1 MRSCLVMGTLAE
13 RPTCT
18 LPRQTLQEETVR
30 PLSFSQE
37 RMWLLDQIDPG
48 TATYNLFHTV
58 DISGP
63 LAPALLA
70 RSLDEVVRRHQ
81 TLRTTFAAPGGAP
94 EPVVAPAARRP
105 LPLVDLAGLPEPSW
119 GPEVARLS
127 TEERRRPFDLA
138 AEPLFRVALVRLS
151 AGRHAGLLTA
161 HPIVFDGGSSLVLWR
176 EVAALYEAF
185 AAGGP
190 SPLPE
195 LPLQY
200 ADYALWQRL
209 HLAGEVDP
217 WRRELAPP
225 LPVLR
230 LTADFDRASA
240 HGFLAGEVYRV
251 LPAPLAA
258 DLRELGGRCGATLS
272 STLLAAWAAVLGRT
286 GGEED
291 LLVGTP
297 IESRRPE
304 AEGLIGPFRNTLVLR
319 ARPRLDRGYGPLV
332 DEVRAAAAAAAAHQD
347 LPLER
352 LLTALG
358 LPRDPRRAPP
368 FQVMFLLRS
377 QPAPRLSFAGLRI
390 AVSPPDPAADLA
402 GEVFELGLITEER
415 SDPRGEGDGGGGI
428 GLRLAY
434 DALLFTEA
442 TAARLLDHLAA
453 FLAAALAAP
462 ERPLAELPLLSTSER
477 RQLLAWSDG
486 GEIGKSGEDGQ
497 AGAEPPLAH
506 HAFFT
511 QAARTPGAPAIVAES
526 AEGREVSYG
535 ELARLVRGLA
545 RRLVAQGIGPESRVA
560 IALERSPRMVAAVF
574 AVLTAG
580 GAYVP
585 LDPASPVERL
595 AVILSDIGDM
605 GRDTGQDA
613 GRGAAAAALLTG
625 GGQAAAREAARLAGL
640 PVVDLDEIWP
650 ALEAEPAS
658 AGEPASDPTLGAG
671 REGLAYVIYTSGST
685 GAPKGVMIRHG
696 GLASYVLATQRD
708 LALTPSDRMLQFASL
723 SFDASVE
730 EIFCCLA
737 SGAAL
742 ILRNDAMLAGAPA
755 FLGTCASWGVT
766 VCDLPTV
773 FWQELVDRVDA
784 DEAAWPPSLRLLV
797 FGGERALPER
807 VARLLRQ
814 LGPAVRVINSY
825 GPTEATVAATSHAVH
840 GEPDGPPR
848 PLREFPIGRPLPG
861 ARAYVLDGARELC
874 PPGIPGE
881 LAIGGESLARGYL
894 GRPDLTARTFLPDPF
909 AGRSGARM
917 YTTGDLARHRLDGW
931 EEGAL
936 EYLGRIDRQV
946 KVRGYRIELAE
957 IEGVLAQHPAVA
969 EAAVGID
976 ERRAG
981 ERALV
986 AWWAARPGEGAT
998 AAELRGFLKERLPEP
1013 AVPSLFVLLPALP
1026 RNTSGKLDRRALPT
1040 PKLEATSA
1048 GGYEAPATPAEEAV
1062 AYVWRDLL
1070 GVPRVG
1076 RNDDFFA
1083 LGGRSLLLPRV
1094 RHRLEQE
1101 LGVRLPLASLLE
1113 RTTAAALALAAEELL
1128 LDELERELGA
1138 CAAETP
1144 EQGHSEYRK
1153 VGRKFSSPANR

>member
-1 MRSCLVMGTLAE
+1 
-13 RPTCT
+13 
-18 LPRQTLQEETVR
+18 
-30 PLSFSQE
+30 
-37 RMWLLDQIDPG
+37 
-48 TATYNLFHTV
+48 
-58 DISGP
+58 
-63 LAPALLA
+63 
-70 RSLDEVVRRHQ
+70 
-81 TLRTTFAAPGGAP
+81 
-94 EPVVAPAARRP
+94 
-105 LPLVDLAGLPEPSW
+105 
-119 GPEVARLS
+119 
-127 TEERRRPFDLA
+127 
-138 AEPLFRVALVRLS
+138 
-151 AGRHAGLLTA
+151 
-161 HPIVFDGGSSLVLWR
+161 
-176 EVAALYEAF
+176 
-185 AAGGP
+185 
-190 SPLPE
+190 
-195 LPLQY
+195 
-200 ADYALWQRL
+200 
-209 HLAGEVDP
+209 
-217 WRRELAPP
+217 
-225 LPVLR
+225 
-230 LTADFDRASA
+230 
-240 HGFLAGEVYRV
+240 
-251 LPAPLAA
+251 
-258 DLRELGGRCGATLS
+258 
-272 STLLAAWAAVLGRT
+272 
-286 GGEED
+286 
-291 LLVGTP
+291 
-297 IESRRPE
+297 
-304 AEGLIGPFRNTLVLR
+304 
-319 ARPRLDRGYGPLV
+319 
-332 DEVRAAAAAAAAHQD
+332 
-347 LPLER
+347 
-352 LLTALG
+352 
-358 LPRDPRRAPP
+358 
-368 FQVMFLLRS
+368 RS

-402 GEVFELGLITEER
+402 EEVFELGHIAAER
-415 SDPRGEGDGGGGI
+415 SDPREGDGGGGI
-428 GLRLAY
+428 GLRLTY

-486 GEIGKSGEDGQ
+486 GEDGQ
-497 AGAEPPLAH
+497 AGALPPLAH
-506 HAFFT
+506 HAFLA
-511 QAARTPGAPAIVAES
+511 QAARTPGAPAVVAEG

-535 ELARLVRGLA
+535 ELARLARGLA

-560 IALERSPRMVAAVF
+560 IALERSPRMIAAVF

-595 AVILSDIGDM
+595 ALILDDIG
-605 GRDTGQDA
+605 
-613 GRGAAAAALLTG
+613 RGAAAALLTG
-625 GGQAAAREAARLAGL
+625 GGHAAAREAARLAGL

-650 ALEAEPAS
+650 ALESEPAL
-658 AGEPASDPTLGAG
+658 ASDPTSDPMPGVD

-696 GLASYVLATQRD
+696 GLASYVQATRQD
-708 LALTPSDRMLQFASL
+708 LALTPADRMLQFASL

-755 FLGTCASWGVT
+755 FLGALASWGVT

-784 DEAAWPPSLRLLV
+784 GEAAWPPSLRLLV

-807 VARLLRQ
+807 VARLRRQ

-848 PLREFPIGRPLPG
+848 PPREFPIGRPLPG

-881 LAIGGESLARGYL
+881 LAIGGECLARGYL
-894 GRPDLTARTFLPDPF
+894 GRPDLTASTFLPDPF

-931 EEGAL
+931 EVGAL

-946 KVRGYRIELAE
+946 KLRGFRIELAE

-998 AAELRGFLKERLPEP
+998 AAELRGFLRERLPEP
-1013 AVPSLFVLLPALP
+1013 AVPSLFALLPVLP
-1026 RNTSGKLDRRALPT
+1026 RNASGKLDRRALPT

-1062 AYVWRDLL
+1062 AYVWRDVL

-1076 RNDDFFA
+1076 RKDDFFA

-1101 LGVRLPLASLLE
+1101 LGVRLSLASLLE

-1128 LDELERELGA
+1128 LDELVREL
-1138 CAAETP
+1138 AAA
-1144 EQGHSEYRK
+1144 R
-1153 VGRKFSSPANR
+1153 

>member
-1 MRSCLVMGTLAE
+1 MRSFLVMGTLAE

-18 LPRQTLQEETVR
+18 LPRPTVRPGVTALQEETLR
-30 PLSFSQE
+30 PLSLAQE
-37 RMWLLDQIDPG
+37 RLWLLDQIDPG
-48 TATYNLFHTV
+48 AATCNLFHTV

-70 RSLDEVVRRHQ
+70 RSLDGVVRRHQ
-81 TLRTTFAAPGGAP
+81 ILRTTFAAPGGAP
-94 EPVVAPAARRP
+94 EPVVAPAAPRP
-105 LPLVDLAGLPEPSW
+105 LPLVDLAGLPEPAW

-127 TEERRRPFDLA
+127 SEERRRPFDLA
-138 AEPLFRVALVRLS
+138 AGPLLRVVLVRLP
-151 AGRHAGLLTA
+151 ADRHAGLLTA

-185 AAGGP
+185 AAGRP

-200 ADYALWQRL
+200 ADHALRQRL
-209 HLAGEVDP
+209 HLAGNSADDTLAGEADP
-217 WRRELAPP
+217 WRRELIPP

-230 LTADFDRASA
+230 LPADFDRASA
-240 HGFLAGEVYRV
+240 HGFLAGEVHRV

-258 DLRELGGRCGATLS
+258 ALRELGGRRGATLS

-297 IESRRPE
+297 VESRRPE
-304 AEGLIGPFRNTLVLR
+304 AEGLIGPFRNTLLLR

-332 DEVRAAAAAAAAHQD
+332 DEIREAAATVAGHQD
-347 LPLER
+347 LPLEV

-368 FQVMFLLRS
+368 FQALFLLRS

-402 GEVFELGLITEER
+402 GEVFELGLIAEEA
-415 SDPRGEGDGGGGI
+415 DPRGDGEGGGGI

-434 DALLFTEA
+434 DAHLFTEA
-442 TAARLLDHLAA
+442 TAVRLLDHLAA

-486 GEIGKSGEDGQ
+486 GEHGEDGQ
-497 AGAEPPLAH
+497 AGARPPLVH
-506 HAFFT
+506 HAFLA
-511 QAARTPGAPAIVAES
+511 QAARTPGAPAVIS
-526 AEGREVSYG
+526 EGREVSYN
-535 ELARLVRGLA
+535 ELARLARGLA
-545 RRLVAQGIGPESRVA
+545 RRLVVQGIGPESRVA
-560 IALERSPRMVAAVF
+560 IALERSPRRIAAVF

-595 AVILSDIGDM
+595 AVILSDIG
-605 GRDTGQDA
+605 GDT
-613 GRGAAAAALLTG
+613 AALLTDG
-625 GGQAAAREAARLAGL
+625 GHAAAREAARLAGL
-640 PVVDLDEIWP
+640 PGRHIIDLDEIWP
-650 ALEAEPAS
+650 ALEAEPAPR
-658 AGEPASDPTLGAG
+658 GEPASDPAMDPMIDPTLGAG

-696 GLASYVLATQRD
+696 GLASYVLATRRD
-708 LALTPSDRMLQFASL
+708 LALTPADRMLQFASL
-723 SFDASVE
+723 SFDASAE

-755 FLGTCASWGVT
+755 FLGTCARWGVT

-784 DEAAWPPSLRLLV
+784 GEAAWPPSLRLLV
-797 FGGERALPER
+797 FGGERALPDR
-807 VARLLRQ
+807 VARLRRQ
-814 LGPAVRVINSY
+814 LGPAARVINSY
-825 GPTEATVAATSHAVH
+825 GPTEVTVAATSHAVP
-840 GEPDGPPR
+840 GEADGPPR
-848 PLREFPIGRPLPG
+848 PLRELPIGRPLPG

-881 LAIGGESLARGYL
+881 LAIGGETLARGYL
-894 GRPDLTARTFLPDPF
+894 GRPDLTAERFLPDPF

-917 YTTGDLARHRLDGW
+917 YTTGDLARHRLDGG

-946 KVRGYRIELAE
+946 KLRGFRIELAE

-986 AWWAARPGEGAT
+986 AWWAPRPGENAT
-998 AAELRGFLKERLPEP
+998 AAELRGFLKARLPEP
-1013 AVPSLFVLLPALP
+1013 AVPSLFARLPTLP
-1026 RNTSGKLDRRALPT
+1026 RNASGKLDRRALPT
-1040 PKLEATSA
+1040 PKLEAAAA
-1048 GGYEAPATPAEEAV
+1048 GRYEAPVTPAEEAV
-1062 AYVWRDLL
+1062 AYVWRDVL

-1076 RNDDFFA
+1076 RKDDFFA

-1101 LGVRLPLASLLE
+1101 LGVRLSLASLLE
-1113 RTTAAALALAAEELL
+1113 RTTAAALARAAEELL
-1128 LDELERELGA
+1128 LDELEREL
-1138 CAAETP
+1138 AA
-1144 EQGHSEYRK
+1144 
-1153 VGRKFSSPANR
+1153 GR

>member
-1 MRSCLVMGTLAE
+1 MLP
-13 RPTCT
+13 RPTVRPGVT
-18 LPRQTLQEETVR
+18 ALQEEAVR
-30 PLSFSQE
+30 PLSFAQE

-48 TATYNLFHTV
+48 TASCNLFHTV

-81 TLRTTFAAPGGAP
+81 ALRTTFAAPGGAP
-94 EPVVAPAARRP
+94 APVVAPAARRP
-105 LPLVDLAGLPEPSW
+105 LPLVDLEGLAEPSW
-119 GPEVARLS
+119 RIEAARLA

-138 AEPLFRVALVRLS
+138 AGPLVRVALLRL
-151 AGRHAGLLTA
+151 AVGRHAGLLAA
-161 HPIVFDGGSSLVLWR
+161 HAIVFDRGSSLVLWR

-185 AAGGP
+185 AAGRP

-195 LPLQY
+195 PPWQY
-200 ADYALWQRL
+200 VDHALWQRL
-209 HLAGEVDP
+209 HLAGEALAAEVDP

-230 LTADFDRASA
+230 LPADFDRASA
-240 HGFLAGEVYRV
+240 HGFLAGEVHR
-251 LPAPLAA
+251 LAPQPLAA
-258 DLRELGGRCGATLS
+258 ALRELGGRCGATLS
-272 STLLAAWAAVLGRT
+272 SLLLAAWAAVLART
-286 GGEED
+286 SGEED
-291 LLVGTP
+291 ILVGMP
-297 IESRRPE
+297 VESRRPE
-304 AEGLIGPFRNTLVLR
+304 ASGLIGPFRNVLVRR

-332 DEVRAAAAAAAAHQD
+332 DEVQEAAAGAGAHQD
-347 LPLER
+347 LPLEM
-352 LLTALG
+352 LLTALD
-358 LPRDPRRAPP
+358 LPREPRRAPP
-368 FQVMFLLRS
+368 FQVLFLLRS
-377 QPAPRLSFAGLRI
+377 QPAPPLSFAGLRV

-402 GEVFELGLITEER
+402 GEVFELGLIAEDR

-453 FLAAALAAP
+453 LLAAALAAP
-462 ERPLAELPLLSTSER
+462 ERPLAELPLLSASER

-486 GEIGKSGEDGQ
+486 GEAGEAGQDGEAGQ
-497 AGAEPPLAH
+497 AGARPPLAH
-506 HAFFT
+506 HAFLG
-511 QAARTPGAPAIVAES
+511 QAARTPGAPAVVAE
-526 AEGREVSYG
+526 GQEVSYG
-535 ELARLVRGLA
+535 ELARLVRSLA

-560 IALERSPRMVAAVF
+560 IALEGSPRRVAAVL
-574 AVLTAG
+574 AVLVAG

-595 AVILSDIGDM
+595 AVILRDIGRGIGRDM
-605 GRDTGQDA
+605 GRETGQDS
-613 GRGAAAAALLTG
+613 GRGAVAAALLTG
-625 GGQAAAREAARLAGL
+625 GGHAPARAAARLAGL
-640 PVVDLDEIWP
+640 PIVDLDEIWP
-650 ALEAEPAS
+650 AVAAEPAS
-658 AGEPASDPTLGAG
+658 GRASDPTPGAG

-696 GLASYVLATQRD
+696 GLANYVLAARRD
-708 LALTPSDRMLQFASL
+708 FALTPADRMLQFASL
-723 SFDASVE
+723 CFDTSVG
-730 EIFCCLA
+730 EIFCGLA
-737 SGAAL
+737 TGAA
-742 ILRNDAMLAGAPA
+742 IVLRNDAMLTGAPA
-755 FLGTCASWGVT
+755 FLGACASWGVT
-766 VCDLPTV
+766 VLDLPTV

-784 DEAAWPPSLRLLV
+784 GEAAWPPSLRL
-797 FGGERALPER
+797 FITGGERALPER
-807 VARLLRQ
+807 VARLRRQ
-814 LGPAVRVINSY
+814 LGPAVRLVNSY
-825 GPTEATVAATSHAVH
+825 GPTEITVAATSHTLQ

-848 PLREFPIGRPLPG
+848 PLRELPIGRPLPG

-894 GRPDLTARTFLPDPF
+894 GRPDLTARAFLPDPF

-917 YTTGDLARHRLDGW
+917 YATGDLARHRLDEG

-946 KVRGYRIELAE
+946 KVRGFRIELAE
-957 IEGVLAQHPAVA
+957 IEGALAQHPAVA
-969 EAAVGID
+969 EAAVGVD

-986 AWWAARPGEGAT
+986 AWWVARPGEGAT

-1013 AVPSLFVLLPALP
+1013 MVPSLFALLPALP
-1026 RNTSGKLDRRALPT
+1026 RNASGKLDRRALPV
-1040 PKLEATSA
+1040 PRREATQA

-1062 AYVWRDLL
+1062 AYVWRDVL

-1076 RNDDFFA
+1076 RQDDFFA

-1094 RHRLEQE
+1094 RHLLEQE
-1101 LGVRLPLASLLE
+1101 LGVRLSFASLLE

-1128 LDELERELGA
+1128 LDELEREL
-1138 CAAETP
+1138 AAA
-1144 EQGHSEYRK
+1144 R
-1153 VGRKFSSPANR
+1153 

>member
-1 MRSCLVMGTLAE
+1 METLAE
-13 RPTCT
+13 RPTCM
-18 LPRQTLQEETVR
+18 LPRPTVLPGLTALLEETVR
-30 PLSFSQE
+30 PLSFAQE

-48 TATYNLFHTV
+48 AATCNLFHTV

-63 LAPALLA
+63 LSPALLA

-81 TLRTTFAAPGGAP
+81 ILRTTFAAPGGAP
-94 EPVVAPAARRP
+94 ESAVAPAARRP

-138 AEPLFRVALVRLS
+138 AEPLFRVALVRLP

-185 AAGGP
+185 AAGRP

-195 LPLQY
+195 LPFQY
-200 ADYALWQRL
+200 ADHALRQRL
-209 HLAGEVDP
+209 HLAGEPLAGEVDP

-230 LTADFDRASA
+230 LPADFDRASA
-240 HGFLAGEVYRV
+240 HGFLAGEVCRV
-251 LPAPLAA
+251 LPAPLAVA
-258 DLRELGGRCGATLS
+258 LRELSGRRGATLS
-272 STLLAAWAAVLGRT
+272 STLLAAWAAILGRT

-297 IESRRPE
+297 VESRRPE

-332 DEVRAAAAAAAAHQD
+332 DEVREAAAAVAAHQD
-347 LPLER
+347 LPLEM

-368 FQVMFLLRS
+368 FQVLFLLRS
-377 QPAPRLSFAGLRI
+377 QPAPRLSLADLRI

-402 GEVFELGLITEER
+402 GEVFELGLIAEEG
-415 SDPRGEGDGGGGI
+415 SDPSGEGDGDGGI

-462 ERPLAELPLLSTSER
+462 ERPLAELPLLSPSER

-486 GEIGKSGEDGQ
+486 GEHGEDGR
-497 AGAEPPLAH
+497 AGAQPPLAH
-506 HAFFT
+506 HAFFA
-511 QAARTPGAPAIVAES
+511 QAAHTPGAPAVVAEGAEG

-535 ELARLVRGLA
+535 ELARLARGLA
-545 RRLVAQGIGPESRVA
+545 RRLAAQGIGPESRVA

-585 LDPASPVERL
+585 LDRASPVERL
-595 AVILSDIGDM
+595 AVILSDIG
-605 GRDTGQDA
+605 RQDV
-613 GRGAAAAALLTG
+613 GRGAVAAVLLTG
-625 GGQAAAREAARLAGL
+625 GGRAEAREAARLAGL
-640 PVVDLDEIWP
+640 PVIDLDEIWP

-658 AGEPASDPTLGAG
+658 DPTIDPPLGVD
-671 REGLAYVIYTSGST
+671 REDLAYVIYTSGST

-696 GLASYVLATQRD
+696 GLASYVLGTRRD

-755 FLGTCASWGVT
+755 FLGACASWGVT
-766 VCDLPTV
+766 VCDLPTA

-784 DEAAWPPSLRLLV
+784 GEAAWPPSLRLLV
-797 FGGERALPER
+797 SGGERALPER
-807 VARLLRQ
+807 VARLRRQ

-825 GPTEATVAATSHAVH
+825 GPTEITVASTSHAVH
-840 GEPDGPPR
+840 GEPDGG
-848 PLREFPIGRPLPG
+848 PLRELPIGRPLPG
-861 ARAYVLDGARELC
+861 TRAYVLDAARELC

-881 LAIGGESLARGYL
+881 LAIGGETLARGYL
-894 GRPDLTARTFLPDPF
+894 GRPDLTARAFLPDPF
-909 AGRSGARM
+909 AGRAGARM
-917 YTTGDLARHRLDGW
+917 YMTGDLARHRLDGG
-931 EEGAL
+931 EDGAL

-946 KVRGYRIELAE
+946 KLRGFRIELAE

-998 AAELRGFLKERLPEP
+998 ATELRGFLKERLPEP
-1013 AVPSLFVLLPALP
+1013 AVPSLFARLPALP
-1026 RNTSGKLDRRALPT
+1026 RNASGKLDRRALPV
-1040 PKLEATSA
+1040 PKREAAST
-1048 GGYEAPATPAEEAV
+1048 GGFEAPATPAEEAV

-1076 RNDDFFA
+1076 RQDDFYA

-1113 RTTAAALALAAEELL
+1113 RTTPAALALAAEELL
-1128 LDELERELGA
+1128 LDELEREL
-1138 CAAETP
+1138 AAIRST
-1144 EQGHSEYRK
+1144 
-1153 VGRKFSSPANR
+1153 

>member
-1 MRSCLVMGTLAE
+1 MGTLAE
-13 RPTCT
+13 RPTRT
-18 LPRQTLQEETVR
+18 LPRQTVRPGGTALQEETVL
-30 PLSFSQE
+30 PLSFAQE

-48 TATYNLFHTV
+48 AAACNLFHTV

-119 GPEVARLS
+119 KPEVARLS

-185 AAGGP
+185 AAGRP

-200 ADYALWQRL
+200 ADDALWQRL
-209 HLAGEVDP
+209 HLAGDTLAGEVDP

-230 LTADFDRASA
+230 LPADFDRASA

-258 DLRELGGRCGATLS
+258 ALRELGGRCGATLS

-332 DEVRAAAAAAAAHQD
+332 DEVRAAAAAAAAAHQN
-347 LPLER
+347 LPLET

-358 LPRDPRRAPP
+358 LPRDPRPAPP
-368 FQVMFLLRS
+368 FQVLFLLRS

-402 GEVFELGLITEER
+402 GEVFELGLIAEEAEER
-415 SDPRGEGDGGGGI
+415 SDPRGDGEGGGGI

-434 DALLFTEA
+434 DAHLFTEA

-486 GEIGKSGEDGQ
+486 GEHGEDGQ
-497 AGAEPPLAH
+497 AGAQPPLVH
-506 HAFFT
+506 HAFLA
-511 QAARTPGAPAIVAES
+511 QAARTPGAPAVVAEGAEG

-535 ELARLVRGLA
+535 ELARLARGLA

-574 AVLTAG
+574 AVLIAG

-595 AVILSDIGDM
+595 AVILSDVSGIG
-605 GRDTGQDA
+605 RNTGQEV
-613 GRGAAAAALLTG
+613 GRGAVAAALLTSG
-625 GGQAAAREAARLAGL
+625 GGGGHAAAREAARLAGL
-640 PVVDLDEIWP
+640 PGLHVIDLDEIWP
-650 ALEAEPAS
+650 ALEAEPAP
-658 AGEPASDPTLGAG
+658 ADEPASDPTIGAG

-696 GLASYVLATQRD
+696 GLASYVLATRRD

-723 SFDASVE
+723 SFDASAE

-755 FLGTCASWGVT
+755 FLGACASWGVT
-766 VCDLPTV
+766 VCDLPTI

-784 DEAAWPPSLRLLV
+784 GEAAWPPSLRLLV

-807 VARLLRQ
+807 VARLRRQ

-825 GPTEATVAATSHAVH
+825 GPTEVTVAATSHAVH
-840 GEPDGPPR
+840 GEPDGPRNPLR
-848 PLREFPIGRPLPG
+848 ELREFPIGRPLPG

-917 YTTGDLARHRLDGW
+917 YMTGDLARHRLDGW

-946 KVRGYRIELAE
+946 KLRGFRIELAE

-976 ERRAG
+976 ERRAD

-998 AAELRGFLKERLPEP
+998 AAELRGFLKARLPEP
-1013 AVPSLFVLLPALP
+1013 AVPSLFARLPVLP
-1026 RNTSGKLDRRALPT
+1026 RNASGKLDRRALPT
-1040 PKLEATSA
+1040 PKLEAASA

-1062 AYVWRDLL
+1062 AYVWRDVL

-1076 RNDDFFA
+1076 RKDDFFA

-1101 LGVRLPLASLLE
+1101 LGVRLSLASLLE

-1128 LDELERELGA
+1128 LDELEREL
-1138 CAAETP
+1138 AA
-1144 EQGHSEYRK
+1144 
-1153 VGRKFSSPANR
+1153 GR

>member
-1 MRSCLVMGTLAE
+1 VA
-13 RPTCT
+13 
-18 LPRQTLQEETVR
+18 R
-30 PLSFSQE
+30 PLSFAQE

-48 TATYNLFHTV
+48 AATCNLFHTV
-58 DISGP
+58 DLSGP

-81 TLRTTFAAPGGAP
+81 TLRTTFAAPGGVP
-94 EPVVAPAARRP
+94 EPVVAPAAPGP

-119 GPEVARLS
+119 SPEVARLA
-127 TEERRRPFDLA
+127 TEERRRPFDLVA
-138 AEPLFRVALVRLS
+138 GPLVRFALVRLA

-185 AAGGP
+185 AAGRP

-195 LPLQY
+195 LPCQY
-200 ADYALWQRL
+200 ADHALRQRL
-209 HLAGEVDP
+209 HLAGEALAGEVDP

-230 LTADFDRASA
+230 LPADFDRASA
-240 HGFLAGEVYRV
+240 QGFLVSVVHRV

-258 DLRELGGRCGATLS
+258 ALRELGGWRNRRGATLS
-272 STLLAAWAAVLGRT
+272 SILLAAWVAVLART
-286 GGEED
+286 SGEED
-291 LLVGTP
+291 ILVGTP
-297 IESRRPE
+297 VESRRPE
-304 AEGLIGPFRNTLVLR
+304 AEGLIGPFRNVLVRR

-332 DEVRAAAAAAAAHQD
+332 DEIQEAAAGVGAHQD
-347 LPLER
+347 LPLEV
-352 LLTALG
+352 LLTALN

-368 FQVMFLLRS
+368 FQVLFVFRSQRS
-377 QPAPRLSFAGLRI
+377 QPAPRLSFVGLRI

-402 GEVFELGLITEER
+402 GAGEVFELGLIAEEAEER
-415 SDPRGEGDGGGGI
+415 SDPRGEGEGGGGIGGSSGI

-434 DALLFTEA
+434 DARLFTEA

-453 FLAAALAAP
+453 LLAAALAAP
-462 ERPLAELPLLSTSER
+462 EQPLAELPLLSTSER

-486 GEIGKSGEDGQ
+486 GETGQ
-497 AGAEPPLAH
+497 AGEAGEGGQAEAQPPLAH
-506 HAFFT
+506 RAFLA
-511 QAARTPGAPAIVAES
+511 QAARTPGAPAVV

-535 ELARLVRGLA
+535 ELARLARSLA

-560 IALERSPRMVAAVF
+560 IALERSPRMIAAVL
-574 AVLTAG
+574 AVLVAG

-595 AVILSDIGDM
+595 AVILRDI
-605 GRDTGQDA
+605 
-613 GRGAAAAALLTG
+613 GRGAVAAALLTG
-625 GGQAAAREAARLAGL
+625 GGGGGRAAAREAAQLAGL

-650 ALEAEPAS
+650 ALAAEPAS
-658 AGEPASDPTLGAG
+658 GPASGPTLEAG

-696 GLASYVLATQRD
+696 GLASYVLAAWRD
-708 LALTPSDRMLQFASL
+708 LALLPSDRMLQFASL
-723 SFDASVE
+723 SFDASAE

-755 FLGTCASWGVT
+755 FLGACASWGVT
-766 VCDLPTV
+766 VCDLPTA

-784 DEAAWPPSLRLLV
+784 GEAAWPPSLRLLV
-797 FGGERALPER
+797 IGGERALPER
-807 VARLLRQ
+807 VARLSRQ
-814 LGPAVRVINSY
+814 LGPAVRVINTY
-825 GPTEATVAATSHAVH
+825 GPTEVTVVATSHAFH

-848 PLREFPIGRPLPG
+848 PLRELPIGRPLPG

-881 LAIGGESLARGYL
+881 LAIGGLSLARGYL
-894 GRPDLTARTFLPDPF
+894 GRPDLTARAFLPDPF

-917 YTTGDLARHRLDGW
+917 YTTGDWVRHRL
-931 EEGAL
+931 EEGEDGEL

-946 KVRGYRIELAE
+946 KVRGFRIELAE
-957 IEGVLAQHPAVA
+957 IEGALAQHPAVA
-969 EAAVGID
+969 EAAVGVD

-981 ERALV
+981 LRALV
-986 AWWAARPGEGAT
+986 AWWAARPGQGAT

-1013 AVPSLFVLLPALP
+1013 MVPSLFARLPALP
-1026 RNTSGKLDRRALPT
+1026 RNASGKLDRRALPV
-1040 PKLEATSA
+1040 PQLEATSA

-1062 AYVWRDLL
+1062 AHVWRDVL
-1070 GVPRVG
+1070 GVSRVG
-1076 RNDDFFA
+1076 RQDDFFA

-1094 RHRLEQE
+1094 RYRLEQE
-1101 LGVRLPLASLLE
+1101 LGVRLSLASLLE

-1128 LDELERELGA
+1128 LDELEREL
-1138 CAAETP
+1138 AAA
-1144 EQGHSEYRK
+1144 R
-1153 VGRKFSSPANR
+1153 